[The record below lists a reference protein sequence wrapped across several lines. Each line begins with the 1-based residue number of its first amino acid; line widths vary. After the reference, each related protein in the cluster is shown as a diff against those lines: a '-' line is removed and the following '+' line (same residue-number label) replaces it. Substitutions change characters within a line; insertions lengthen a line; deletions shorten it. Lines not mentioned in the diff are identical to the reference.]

1 MEFIKIENKNTWILN
16 SIPQHFP
23 GTKKYIDFWRTEKQK
38 CIEGL
43 WGPDFDGYRYMPPN
57 IYFYCNFVIIT
68 DTDEDQN
75 VMIEVKP
82 ELRDLEWE
90 LSYAWMEARG
100 FSGFEF
106 DEYYSC
112 DLKLKKYLESD
123 IKTGLNI
130 HSSWLKGD
138 GTLKTFKPAREVLRQ
153 LHSQPLGRPLYRNNA
168 KNIMVL
174 GCLSENTEVK
184 MFDGSTKLASNI
196 RINDLLMGPD
206 STSREVKDLIQG
218 NAMMYEISTRYGDT
232 FKCTE
237 SHLLH
242 LLKSKQI
249 KDGNKTKVIW
259 EPINISVGQFLDIP
273 EEKRKANYQAVK
285 SDCINYK
292 EKNLELDPYFIG
304 LWLGDGFKREKLI
317 CVNQEKDKE
326 ILDWLIDY
334 CKNDPKLSYTISISK
349 NGYSKGYTTRFR
361 LIHSDMLY
369 KNNYWSNT
377 FLNKKHIPSEYM
389 LSSEEQR
396 LNLLAGYIDSDGCY
410 EKQRYT
416 ITSIDNDLIKQTQEL
431 ARSLGFRASIHSSKD
446 KNKLK
451 HNLRITG
458 NITKIPC
465 KLSYKKATQ
474 DSQQKKGSNKND
486 IDIKFVGIEPFYGFE
501 VDKDHLFLL
510 KDYTITHNSRGGGKS
525 FFTAGAIILHELIFD
540 GKKYYDTK
548 NPEGGIKT
556 KTSVFVGAAQSTY
569 SSDILEKVSSAMNA
583 LAINPNL
590 GIYGNPTNPIES
602 NYTPNPFYKNMRG
615 SLQPNNKKSPWVH
628 KYEKKVRGKWI
639 DGFGTNA
646 KLFHGIYSAE
656 NPQAAA
662 GTRPSVL
669 VIEEVG
675 LLENLI
681 TPHQSNEAAQ
691 TIGSKRI
698 GSAIYIG
705 TAGNMEKIRESREV
719 FTDPDSYSMLEYND
733 DWEHSG
739 KIGFFLPAYYT
750 NKDFKDENG
759 NTDVEKA
766 RQYYLD
772 RREKARKA
780 SNPKV
785 YEGELMNYPI
795 VPSEMFIGR
804 TGNILP
810 VAELKEVEKKL
821 IKNNIYQR
829 IGTPIDIFYDSTQPH
844 GVDYKVIPDKRPL
857 FEYPIPKNAD
867 IEGCITMYEAPIY
880 VNGIVPN
887 DLYNLVGYDPYVS
900 ENLDE
905 GESLGSVYVMKNP
918 KYLSHGYGGNEIVAG
933 YVGKHAYGTNAYNEN
948 VEKLLMLYGN
958 PYRGL
963 WFEADRGKHV
973 KSFFENKYKLHLLC
987 LRPQKEMN
995 TSVVAKKV
1003 ANYGWIT
1010 GSKINKIQL
1019 IDMLADWL
1027 KEETEI
1033 NGIKKRN
1040 LERIPD
1046 IGLIRELQAFQL
1058 EKGNYDRVMA
1068 LVGCVLGLRET
1079 ENLYKQSTI
1088 EKHNPLSIL
1097 VANKYFKT
1105 HKDVKKYRTKV

>member
-174 GCLSENTEVK
+174 G
-184 MFDGSTKLASNI
+184 
-196 RINDLLMGPD
+196 
-206 STSREVKDLIQG
+206 
-218 NAMMYEISTRYGDT
+218 
-232 FKCTE
+232 
-237 SHLLH
+237 
-242 LLKSKQI
+242 
-249 KDGNKTKVIW
+249 
-259 EPINISVGQFLDIP
+259 
-273 EEKRKANYQAVK
+273 
-285 SDCINYK
+285 
-292 EKNLELDPYFIG
+292 
-304 LWLGDGFKREKLI
+304 
-317 CVNQEKDKE
+317 
-326 ILDWLIDY
+326 
-334 CKNDPKLSYTISISK
+334 
-349 NGYSKGYTTRFR
+349 
-361 LIHSDMLY
+361 
-369 KNNYWSNT
+369 
-377 FLNKKHIPSEYM
+377 
-389 LSSEEQR
+389 
-396 LNLLAGYIDSDGCY
+396 
-410 EKQRYT
+410 
-416 ITSIDNDLIKQTQEL
+416 
-431 ARSLGFRASIHSSKD
+431 
-446 KNKLK
+446 
-451 HNLRITG
+451 
-458 NITKIPC
+458 
-465 KLSYKKATQ
+465 
-474 DSQQKKGSNKND
+474 
-486 IDIKFVGIEPFYGFE
+486 
-501 VDKDHLFLL
+501 
-510 KDYTITHNSRGGGKS
+510 SRGGGKS